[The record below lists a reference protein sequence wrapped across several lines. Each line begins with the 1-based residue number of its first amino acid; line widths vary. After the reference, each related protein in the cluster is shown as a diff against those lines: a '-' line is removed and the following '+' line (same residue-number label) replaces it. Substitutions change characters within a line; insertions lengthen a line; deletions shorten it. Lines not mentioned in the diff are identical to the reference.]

1 MQARTERR
9 LGFVA
14 AIALTTAAFAVPT
27 LPTHIV
33 RDTTVPQASI
43 QHATTMDAEAKL
55 HHLAALRGDLFVPVR
70 YK

>member
-9 LGFVA
+9 LGFAA
-14 AIALTTAAFAVPT
+14 AIALTTAAFTMPT

-43 QHATTMDAEAKL
+43 QHAAASTAKTGL
-55 HHLAALRGDLFVPVR
+55 RHLAAL